1 MSPSFAIS
9 AASTAVVALVLA
21 AVLALAPPALAG
33 GGIIIG
39 HYSQQSGP
47 GRAVI
52 RASVASTRVRAHKN
66 SVSPTAPS
74 PAAEMPR
81 SRPSRV
87 TINVVLMYPS
97 LSKSAPILRQAHPAG
112 AGSFWYSV
120 GAGRRCIYAP
130 ASVTPCFTLVGPAGP
145 PAGATLTPVVLATS
159 VAQRLELSPGAIETS
174 PARTG
179 LTGADSW
186 FWLDPAPQRQTLS
199 VSLAGERVSVV
210 ADPTVGWRFGDGAS
224 LDGGP
229 GVPYQPG
236 TAPVD
241 AIRHVYQA
249 RCLPGDQGHDPYV
262 LSSCG
267 RDGYRVGAVVIW
279 RISFSAAGPIAESG
293 TLPVRTTENSASY
306 PVSESRAFLVN
317 GSGQ

>member
-21 AVLALAPPALAG
+21 AVLALAPRALAG

-52 RASVASTRVRAHKN
+52 RASVASTRVRAHQN
-66 SVSPTAPS
+66 RVSPTAPS

-81 SRPSRV
+81 ARPPHV
-87 TINVVLMYPS
+87 TINAVLMYPR
-97 LSKSAPILRQAHPAG
+97 LSKSAPILRQTHPAG

-120 GAGRRCIYAP
+120 GAGRKCIYAP
-130 ASVTPCFTLVGPAGP
+130 ASVTPCFTVVGPTGT
-145 PAGATLTPVVLATS
+145 PAGAAVTPVVLAAS

-174 PARTG
+174 PARAG

-199 VSLAGERVSVV
+199 VSLAGETVSVV
-210 ADPTVGWRFGDGAS
+210 ADPTVEWRFGDGAS

-229 GVPYQPG
+229 GLPYQAG

-249 RCLPGDQGHDPYV
+249 RCLPRDQGHDPYV

-267 RDGYRVGAVVIW
+267 KEGYGVEAIVVW
-279 RISFSAAGPIAESG
+279 RISYRAAGPVGESG
-293 TLPVRTTENSASY
+293 MLPTRTTENSASY

-317 GSGQ
+317 GGGQ